1 MRFGLV
7 ILATCHF
14 QDTGQLGFYIF
25 WHPLAYQG
33 PSLSAAISARRWL
46 VLLGGMHGARSRPRV
61 ARRKSAARGIHQESP
76 SAPKG
81 GVNGNPASNR
91 GKLPVGR
98 RLWRIRAGAVERVL
112 TSWERT

>member
-33 PSLSAAISARRWL
+33 PSLSAISARRWL
-46 VLLGGMHGARSRPRV
+46 VLLEECTVPAPV
-61 ARRKSAARGIHQESP
+61 RGLL
-76 SAPKG
+76 G
-81 GVNGNPASNR
+81 GNPRREVPTKSPLAHRKAVSTETR
-91 GKLPVGR
+91 LP
-98 RLWRIRAGAVERVL
+98 IAG
-112 TSWERT
+112 SFP